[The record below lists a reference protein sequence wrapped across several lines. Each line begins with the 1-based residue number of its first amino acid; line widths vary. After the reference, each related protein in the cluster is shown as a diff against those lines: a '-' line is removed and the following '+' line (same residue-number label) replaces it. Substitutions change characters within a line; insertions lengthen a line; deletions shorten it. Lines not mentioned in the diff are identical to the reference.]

1 MTLFF
6 GFSSFVIIIIFCLEV
21 DFILGIGY
29 LSSEEVLD
37 CLIIFKMEFLI
48 FVLLFCF
55 LFDFFLIFFEFF
67 FIFSIDFFFLIFGVF
82 ILIFLCF
89 LFFIFLSFFFWECL
103 LELLV
108 ELVVNFRGRFFF
120 FFNVVFKCSFW

>member
-37 CLIIFKMEFLI
+37 CLIIFRMEFLI

-55 LFDFFLIFFEFF
+55 LFEFFFIFFEFF
-67 FIFSIDFFFLIFGVF
+67 FVFLIDFFSLIFGVF

-89 LFFIFLSFFFWECL
+89 LFFIFLSFFFLRMFIRIIGWIS
-103 LELLV
+103 
-108 ELVVNFRGRFFF
+108 FKFSRSFFF